1 MIDNSTSITWSGT
14 KGTVTGSVKYIENY
28 GSPYDVGQQSGHFF
42 PIKFANK
49 YLNKVITVGSQ
60 NGEGGKDITP
70 TSTDPYLIIRLE
82 NVTVGNKI
90 SAIVQETKEEVFEL
104 DFSSV
109 TRNECPVG
117 EIAFNKD
124 KTDYGGFGKN
134 SDYYK
139 DGSIK
144 IAWNDT
150 TATVTGELNY
160 LKRDAGNTPK
170 LSEDGNYF
178 AFSLNEWFK
187 NKQITVTNSKDK
199 TAQET
204 DWVCTITESNK
215 IITVKYENTLIA
227 KFDLSKIVLGK
238 SV

>member
-1 MIDNSTSITWSGT
+1 MIDNSTSISWSGT

-28 GSPYDVGQQSGHFF
+28 GSPYESGQQSGHFF
-42 PIKFANK
+42 PIKFADK

-70 TSTDPYLIIRLE
+70 TNADPYLVIRIE
-82 NVTVGNKI
+82 NVTVSNKI
-90 SAIVQETKEEVFEL
+90 SAIVKETKEEVFEL

-109 TRNECPVG
+109 TKNDCPVG
-117 EIAFNKD
+117 EAAFNKD

-139 DGSIK
+139 NGSVDIV
-144 IAWNDT
+144 WNGT

-160 LKRDAGNTPK
+160 LKHSDSVAPK
-170 LSEDGNYF
+170 LSADGNYF
-178 AFSLNEWFK
+178 AFSLVDWFK
-187 NKQITVTNSKDK
+187 KKQITVTTGKDK

-204 DWVCTITESNK
+204 DWVCTITDTNK
-215 IITVKYENTLIA
+215 IVTVKYNDTLVA
-227 KFDLSKIVLGK
+227 KFDLSKVTLGK
-238 SV
+238 SE